1 MTRRNVAIGVI
12 ALWVGGLLFFARRQV
27 VQSPLD
33 RLLHASL
40 KIAPA
45 VYYYS
50 VELNGQRIGAA
61 MSSVDTTGKRIIAT
75 DLFTG
80 RYPVGMDTLEMT
92 ARATASYS
100 RAMLLKEFSFE
111 LEGDLIPVL
120 ISGRTVGD
128 SILLLTTQSSKD
140 SVLRT
145 RQRLKSPAF
154 MPTFA
159 PIVGFLSKD
168 RNAGDTIHV
177 SVFDP
182 LSREL
187 KLSTI
192 QVHEDSVF
200 QVADSA
206 GLDRMTKE
214 WRVARTDTIRAW
226 RLGGNGSAL
235 TVWVDREGRI
245 VSASESGGITMVRT
259 AYELAFRRRKQ

>member
-1 MTRRNVAIGVI
+1 MTRRTVAIGVI
-12 ALWVGGLLFFARRQV
+12 ALWIAGLLLFARRQI

-33 RLLHASL
+33 RLLQASM

-50 VELNGQRIGAA
+50 VELNGQPIGAA
-61 MSSVDTTGKRIIAT
+61 MSNVDTTGKRIIST
-75 DLFTG
+75 DIFTG
-80 RYPVGMDTLEMT
+80 RYPVGKDTLEMT

-100 RAMLLKEFSFE
+100 RALLLKEFTFE
-111 LEGDLIPVL
+111 LEGEQVPVL

-128 SILLLTTQSSKD
+128 SILLVMTRSTSD
-140 SVLRT
+140 SVSRT
-145 RQRLKSPAF
+145 RQRLLSPAF
-154 MPTFA
+154 LPTFA

-182 LSREL
+182 LTREL

-192 QVHEDSVF
+192 QVYEDSLF
-200 QVADSA
+200 QIADSA
-206 GLDRMTKE
+206 GLDSRSGQ
-214 WRVARTDTIRAW
+214 WSVARTDTVRAW
-226 RLGGNGSAL
+226 RLGGDTSPL
-235 TVWVDREGRI
+235 TAWVDKEGRL
-245 VSASESGGITMVRT
+245 VAASESGGLTMVRT